1 MLKVEIIGNIGNDAE
16 IKEFGGKIYVSFS
29 VAHTEYQ
36 KDEQGN
42 RTDLTTW
49 CSVLWFGDGGSLFP
63 FLKKGTKVFVRGNLK
78 VKMYTDRNGNQQA
91 AINVSASEVQLC
103 SVKGET
109 NTQQVGIQVQ
119 HLTNEQGDDL
129 PF

>member
-1 MLKVEIIGNIGNDAE
+1 MLKVEIIGNIGADAE
-16 IKEFGGKIYVSFS
+16 VKEFNGKKYVSFS

-49 CSVLWFGDGGSLFP
+49 CSVLWFGEGGGLLP
-63 FLKKGTKVFVRGNLK
+63 YLKRGAKVFVRGNLK
-78 VKMYTDRNGNQQA
+78 VKMYTDRNGKQQA

-103 SVKGET
+103 GVKGET
-109 NTQQVGIQVQ
+109 STQQAGVQVQ
-119 HLTNEQGDDL
+119 QPTNEQGDDL

>member
-16 IKEFGGKIYVSFS
+16 IKEFGGKKYVSFS

-42 RTDLTTW
+42 RTDLTAW
-49 CSVLWFGDGGSLFP
+49 CSVLLFGEGGLLP
-63 FLKKGTKVFVRGNLK
+63 YLKRGSKVFVRGNLK

-91 AINVSASEVQLC
+91 TINVSASEVQLC
-103 SVKGET
+103 GVKGEIS
-109 NTQQVGIQVQ
+109 TQQAGVQVQ
-119 HLTNEQGDDL
+119 QPTNEQGDDL

>member
-16 IKEFGGKIYVSFS
+16 IKEFGGKKYVSFS

-49 CSVLWFGDGGSLFP
+49 CSVLWFGDGGGLLP
-63 FLKKGTKVFVRGNLK
+63 YLKRWSKVFVRGNLK

-91 AINVSASEVQLC
+91 AINVSEAEVQLGG
-103 SVKGET
+103 VKGKT
-109 NTQQVGIQVQ
+109 STQQAGVQVQ
-119 HLTNEQGDDL
+119 QPTNEQGDDL